1 MAKGRIEKGDI
12 VQEGI
17 LKDFNKEILETSKNI
32 TTLEL
37 AMKSVQETAKK
48 SKKDFSTIKP
58 KDVKTIDQFNALTEK
73 SNKNAEN
80 RIQINKQL
88 LTEKE
93 KLSKAQREQNK
104 AIKIEVALGDKQINT
119 LEKLRARNQAIK
131 IAKDKVNFSTKK
143 GQDAIK
149 KLNAELN
156 RNNKILDLNASK
168 LGKLKNNIG
177 NYKSALSGLGTAL
190 GITAGVAGLVSVFKG
205 AFNTVKNFE
214 QSIANLSAITGAT
227 GKDLDFLKNK
237 AIELGKVTTLSASQ
251 VAEGFKIIAS
261 AKPEL
266 LQDAKAL
273 AEVTKQTITLAEAAG
288 IELPE
293 AATAV
298 TNALNQFGAGA
309 DEAAKFVDVLAAG
322 SKFGAGDINF
332 LNEAMVNVGTIA
344 ASAGLGIQET
354 VGALEL
360 LAEKGLPASK
370 AGNQLKNV
378 LLNLQK
384 EGKGFVN
391 GKFNLQAAIA
401 QVGTE
406 LNDIQDPAK
415 KAAAEMKLFGK
426 ENLVAG
432 QTLLDNKGKLAEM
445 TEAVDENG
453 IAIEQQAKNNDTLSG
468 AIKSLGS
475 QYEAWILKSSEA
487 GGVVDGL
494 KWAIQGLANNFE
506 TIVSVLVTVVRMF
519 VTFKLA
525 MKALEI
531 HKQIGGLKGLGAAF
545 KSIGKGAQGATKG
558 AKKLGKALKGIGF
571 GLVVTA
577 GLELLKLL
585 WDLASGTA
593 ELRRQED
600 LLAAAREVSTKSVE
614 KVLEPINK
622 QIDAEKKLLEIQ
634 LAKGELKGGQ
644 LEFEEKLKALEDKKL
659 KRLEHERN
667 LRARQVF
674 DLKKANELIEAEKKT
689 RTVNA
694 DDFSASES
702 GQNSY
707 ANAIDRVNRANA
719 ESNRQIQ
726 KNLDL
731 IVFKQTAEKAF
742 QTEIDTTSDTIHDYT
757 VNITSNTLE
766 KRKGTGATKDSTDA
780 IELETLAM
788 EIENTTIE
796 ESIRKLHEL
805 RTAKEDVLTTFED
818 SERATLTRNVQEAE
832 YNLLTADENIS
843 NKKKNEL
850 LKEQIIAKAELEKL
864 GATGIEQQ
872 LIDARAQKEINALTR
887 ESIDLAKMRREALE
901 FTSDLAVKL
910 IDERIKKLDEE
921 TEAHKKQAET
931 LKTLAENGSIEA
943 KESIAEENRLIAEN
957 EQKKAEQEKRKQRIL
972 LVTSVL
978 QAYNAN
984 MEAGQESGEALT
996 NAITSKAVMDQFIAS
1011 IGSAYEGTED
1021 TGKASNPLDS
1031 NGGRIMLLHDN
1042 ERVMTAKQNAMLG
1055 GVSNDYVAQVM
1066 EQHRMGNYMDGAQ
1079 LVGKIDNAEL
1089 VTGLSSLKTEMSEV
1103 KKAILNQPRE
1113 SNNTAEMLSNY
1124 MVLENHKT
1132 QGGKRTTSRFKVQ

>member
-37 AMKSVQETAKK
+37 SLQAVAETGKKLKKGVSVA
-48 SKKDFSTIKP
+48 KP
-58 KDVKTIDQFNALTEK
+58 KDVKTIQEFNALTEK
-73 SNKNAEN
+73 SNANAKNRLE
-80 RIQINKQL
+80 IDKTL
-88 LTEKE
+88 LVQKE
-93 KLSKAQREQNK
+93 KLKQAQSAQNK
-104 AIKIEVALGDKQINT
+104 AIKTEVLLGDKQINT
-119 LEKLRARNQAIK
+119 LEKLRARNAAIK

-143 GQDAIK
+143 GQLAIK
-149 KLNAELN
+149 KLNAELD
-156 RNNKILDLNASK
+156 RNNKVLEKNASK
-168 LGKLKNNIG
+168 LGKQKIG
-177 NYKSALSGLGTAL
+177 IGRYSKA
-190 GITAGVAGLVSVFKG
+190 VAGLRSGLAQLGLGLGVFSILKSS
-205 AFNTVKNFE
+205 FNIVKDFE
-214 QSIANLSAITGAT
+214 QGQADLASVLGISVDQMGKLTEQAKRLGATTTFTASQVSELQKEYAKLGFTQSEIEGVTEATLLLAEATGTELGRAAEVTGAT
-227 GKDLDFLKNK
+227 MRGFGLSADETQRVVDVMAKSFSSSSLDMEKFATAMSAVAPVAKNAGFSIEQTTALIGTLTDRGIDASSAGTGLRNMFLDAKKNGLSFNEALKQINGASDKTAESFKLFGKRGATLGVILAENGASVEDLTGKLLDSDEAAKDMAETQRATLGGAIKLLTSAWEGFILRMNEAGGVGDKLRKVVVFLADNLDTILSILGLVVKVFIAFKVAMK
-237 AIELGKVTTLSASQ
+237 AIELQ
-251 VAEGFKIIAS
+251 
-261 AKPEL
+261 
-266 LQDAKAL
+266 
-273 AEVTKQTITLAEAAG
+273 
-288 IELPE
+288 
-293 AATAV
+293 
-298 TNALNQFGAGA
+298 
-309 DEAAKFVDVLAAG
+309 KFV
-322 SKFGAGDINF
+322 
-332 LNEAMVNVGTIA
+332 
-344 ASAGLGIQET
+344 
-354 VGALEL
+354 
-360 LAEKGLPASK
+360 
-370 AGNQLKNV
+370 
-378 LLNLQK
+378 
-384 EGKGFVN
+384 
-391 GKFNLQAAIA
+391 
-401 QVGTE
+401 
-406 LNDIQDPAK
+406 
-415 KAAAEMKLFGK
+415 
-426 ENLVAG
+426 
-432 QTLLDNKGKLAEM
+432 
-445 TEAVDENG
+445 
-453 IAIEQQAKNNDTLSG
+453 
-468 AIKSLGS
+468 
-475 QYEAWILKSSEA
+475 
-487 GGVVDGL
+487 
-494 KWAIQGLANNFE
+494 
-506 TIVSVLVTVVRMF
+506 
-519 VTFKLA
+519 
-525 MKALEI
+525 
-531 HKQIGGLKGLGAAF
+531 KGLGGVSGAF
-545 KSIGKGAQGATKG
+545 KKIKGGAKGATTGMN
-558 AKKLGKALKGIGF
+558 KLGKAMKGIGF
-571 GLVVTA
+571 GLAITA

-634 LAKGELKGGQ
+634 LAKGDLKGGQ

-742 QTEIDTTSDTIHDYT
+742 QTEIDTTSDAIHDYT

-832 YNLLTADENIS
+832 YNILTADSKIS
-843 NKKKNEL
+843 EEEMNKL
-850 LKEQIIAKAELEKL
+850 LEAQILAKAELEKL
-864 GATGIEQQ
+864 GKSGIEQQ
-872 LIDARAQKEINALTR
+872 LIDLRAKQEIKDLNKELIET
-887 ESIDLAKMRREALE
+887 EIDLAKIRREALE

-931 LKTLAENGSIEA
+931 LRTLAENGSIEA

-984 MEAGQESGEALT
+984 MESGMESGEALT
-996 NAITSKAVMDQFIAS
+996 SAITSKAVLDQFIAS

-1021 TGKASNPLDS
+1021 TGTTNNPLDS
-1031 NGGRIMLLHDN
+1031 NGGRVMLIHDN
-1042 ERVMTAKQNAMLG
+1042 ERVMTKKQNAMIG
-1055 GVSNDYVAQVM
+1055 
-1066 EQHRMGNYMDGAQ
+1066 
-1079 LVGKIDNAEL
+1079 
-1089 VTGLSSLKTEMSEV
+1089 
-1103 KKAILNQPRE
+1103 
-1113 SNNTAEMLSNY
+1113 
-1124 MVLENHKT
+1124 
-1132 QGGKRTTSRFKVQ
+1132 